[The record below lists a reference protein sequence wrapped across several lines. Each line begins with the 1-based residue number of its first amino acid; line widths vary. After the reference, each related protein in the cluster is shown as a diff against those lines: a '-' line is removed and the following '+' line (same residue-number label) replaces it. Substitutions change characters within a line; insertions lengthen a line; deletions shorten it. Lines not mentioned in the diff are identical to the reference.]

1 MKKTTMTLAFAATL
15 ASGVVGATTVTWIGG
30 DQSAV
35 DSSLEVAENWDPA
48 QPMSNSLGNGYDFLI
63 DQDGAKATMKHANTG
78 FSISGAVTIGAA
90 SNPDVEVEFTGTR
103 NVNVGGVNGPHNSSP
118 AALRI
123 GGVFTALGNKTKITI
138 NRGFALVMRSAYNPS
153 VNYAQISPE
162 VEFAGEGIVN
172 FGDGS
177 RLVPANDYGDLWVQ
191 LGQESGSRVP
201 YVLSGNLTAKRLE
214 AFQGGT
220 SGIGGLSE
228 LDLAGFTLTVDELA
242 FGTLDNRT
250 GDGNPGDQSSFGAV
264 KFNGGTLALAGDL
277 EFRGNPDGTANWVGS
292 QVDFSNDHYLTTGQ
306 KGGRLE
312 IGGSFNAK
320 SRSNADWFLN
330 DLTVV
335 FTGDGTEVQE
345 FEALQTDVGDTIDCL
360 SSGYAFGT
368 IKINA
373 GASAKLVDYFD
384 NDRTSV
390 SGEAVYTR
398 RLEIEAGATLDLN
411 GIHLYV
417 LKEPVVNGMVVNG
430 TVTRLHVAGV
440 FDELEYVLGE
450 SGTATTGTKGNW
462 VGPMAVGDYDG
473 DGKLELAVVQMDEDN
488 ACADSCLYMLK
499 YDGSAVTTAFEPI
512 LDTQL
517 FQSQSSP
524 SQMRFADL
532 GDGNGTRL
540 IYTSTGYSDV
550 RALKSDGTYEALAA
564 SASYGN
570 ANFILADINKDGVKE
585 IVTAYR
591 DGATANL
598 KVFSPQT
605 KATVWTKLLSSDA
618 NIVSRVGVADVDG
631 DRRLEVLAL
640 TKAASSSAT
649 SSYKLHVFNADGTE
663 NRVLEL
669 GFVRNEAVGQITAL
683 DVTGNG
689 VNEIVVVETTCDNRQ
704 NSPYGN
710 SQGGLFIVDSQTG
723 ATLFS
728 VYASEADWTVSHA
741 TAQFLDVDG
750 DRVPEILYGNKIYKG
765 TVTGGT
771 PSFEV
776 VDTLPLPAGSLFCFT
791 LAPALADLTGDGV
804 PEIVYGCTMSP
815 LNDNRTARQIMA
827 YDPVSKSVLS
837 GFPRV
842 LFSTQ
847 TGSDS
852 DEWRAGLCQHWYSAA
867 IVVADLDGDGKWE
880 IVVGLGTPK
889 AGQTTRASLNFIK
902 TPYSVALPEGRTEKD
917 MGAWSLGRDDAMT
930 FSYPIPKRLG
940 LAIIVR

>member
-15 ASGVVGATTVTWIGG
+15 ASGVAGATTVTWTGG
-30 DQSAV
+30 DRSSE
-35 DSSLEVAENWDPA
+35 DSSVETAEYWDPA
-48 QPMSNSLGNGYDFLI
+48 QQIANGLSNAYDFLI
-63 DQDGAKATMKHANTG
+63 DQDGARATMKHASTG
-78 FSISGAVTIGAA
+78 FSINGGLTIG
-90 SNPDVEVEFTGTR
+90 SDENPDVMVEFTSTR
-103 NVNVGGVNGPHNSSP
+103 GVVTIDGVKYPDNSSP
-118 AALRI
+118 AAFRI
-123 GGVFTALGNKTKITI
+123 GGVLKALGNKTKIKI
-138 NRGFALVMRSAYNPS
+138 NRGFALVTRSNYNANI
-153 VNYAQISPE
+153 NYAQISPE
-162 VEFAGEGIVN
+162 VTFEGEGIIN

-177 RLVPANDYGDLWVQ
+177 RLVPGNDYDELWVQ
-191 LGQESGSRVP
+191 LGQESNQRVP
-201 YVLSGNLTAKRLE
+201 YVLAGNMSAKRLE
-214 AFQGGT
+214 LRQGGT
-220 SGIGGLSE
+220 SGIGGVSV
-228 LDLAGFTLTVDELA
+228 LDLSGFTATVDEITL
-242 FGTLDNRT
+242 GTLDNRT
-250 GDGNPGDQSSFGAV
+250 GDDNPGNQSSFGAIN
-264 KFNGGTLALAGDL
+264 FNGGKAVVNGDISFL
-277 EFRGNPDGTANWVGS
+277 GDPDGTSTYNGTHTA
-292 QVDFSNDHYLTTGQ
+292 FANDHYLTTGQ
-306 KGGRLE
+306 NGGELQLA
-312 IGGSFNAK
+312 GSMLAK
-320 SRSNADWFLN
+320 SRSATDWYLN
-330 DLTVV
+330 DLTVT
-335 FTGDGTEVQE
+335 FAGDGTSVQE

-440 FDELEYVLGE
+440 FEELEYVLGE

-517 FQSQSSP
+517 FQSSP

-540 IYTSTGYSDV
+540 IYTSTGCSDV
-550 RALKSDGTYEALAA
+550 RALKSDGTYETLAA

-570 ANFILADINKDGVKE
+570 SNFILADIDKDGVKE

-591 DGATANL
+591 DGRDANL
-598 KVFSPQT
+598 KVFSPQSKST
-605 KATVWTKLLSSDA
+605 LWTKLLSSDA

-631 DRRLEVLAL
+631 DRSLEVLAL

-704 NSPYGN
+704 NSPSGN

-723 ATLFS
+723 ETIFS
-728 VYASEADWTVSHA
+728 VYASESDWTVSHA

-765 TVTGGT
+765 TVAGGT

-815 LNDNRTARQIMA
+815 LTDNRMARQIMA

-902 TPYSVALPEGRTEKD
+902 TPYSVALPEGRTQKD

-930 FSYPIPKRLG
+930 FAYPIPKRFG
-940 LAIIVR
+940 FAIVVR